1 MKVARLRVALQIG
14 STICCGH
21 DFGRNPQP
29 ATFIGIRFFDVCIFS
44 ILYILYMYIYLY
56 SIIYIIYNI
65 IKNKKRDPTHRV
77 APIERKNVAR
87 QKLRVAFWT
96 EIAATVCCRQDF
108 GRNPQLA
115 TRNSGCAFI
124 PKVLKDT
131 STFYMKRRIVFRKT
145 MRRFPG
151 NR

>member
-1 MKVARLRVALQIG
+1 MKVARLRVAGCASNRLYNMLWARFWTQ
-14 STICCGH
+14 SAT
-21 DFGRNPQP
+21 RNFYWYP
-29 ATFIGIRFFDVCIFS
+29 FFDVCIFS
-44 ILYILYMYIYLY
+44 ILYILYMYIYL
-56 SIIYIIYNI
+56 YIIYNI

-77 APIERKNVAR
+77 APIERKNVAQ

-96 EIAATVCCRQDF
+96 EIASTVCCRQDF

-131 STFYMKRRIVFRKT
+131 STFYMKRRIVLRKT
-145 MRRFPG
+145 MRRFLETVWK
-151 NR
+151 